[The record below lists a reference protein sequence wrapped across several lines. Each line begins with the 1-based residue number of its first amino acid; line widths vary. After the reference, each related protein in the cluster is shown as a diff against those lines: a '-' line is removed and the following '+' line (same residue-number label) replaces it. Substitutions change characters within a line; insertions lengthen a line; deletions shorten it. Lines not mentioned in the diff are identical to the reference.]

1 MNKIDTNQLRLFYE
15 DVKKDNGKAVKAKKI
30 VGEWNFGVGAQFV
43 SKLEH
48 ASGTTVVEADGPVFM
63 GGFGIKPDPV
73 QYCLFGLAACFAQTF
88 AVIATEKNVEL
99 KKLKITAE
107 NKVNLLKP
115 MGLGDAP
122 TIENVTLTVAPPASY
137 RSKLKGNTEACIL
150 APPRRLMP
158 HKADKA
164 GY

>member
-88 AVIATEKNVEL
+88 ASIAAEKGIKL
-99 KKLKITAE
+99 DKLKVAAE
-107 NKVNLLKP
+107 NKVNLSMAL
-115 MGLGDAP
+115 GLSNEPIVERVKLLVEVSDIDKDKMKE
-122 TIENVTLTVAPPASY
+122 IEQ
-137 RSKLKGNTEACIL
+137 L
-150 APPRRLMP
+150 AKER
-158 HKADKA
+158 
-164 GY
+164 